1 MTFTMS
7 FGFAMKRNAH
17 AEAYKA
23 FDVLADAGADG
34 SPEYEAASAAEIAAF
49 NEAMNFP
56 AINAADVSGK
66 LAMMADAGSN
76 VAEWNDYPKYMAAIQ
91 ADMLNLQRP
100 CVSPAMADAFA
111 AWAAAWLAL
120 SDGEDDTQQ
129 ADIDAEIAASK
140 ALFALPCVSPGD
152 YMAKDYVDRLSEDG
166 GYPGGFH
173 FLIKNWQEEGESAT
187 VADFRAVDLGR
198 CMLALG
204 RTDFDPEAW
213 IIAMRAVGGG
223 FYVMIDGAKRSFW
236 QDADV
241 ADEAPECQ
249 HIRHRILQEL
259 LCGPF
264 GQDRMRAVVALIMT
278 DYPEHVM
285 DVGPR
290 EVAA

>member
-7 FGFAMKRNAH
+7 FDFAMKRSAY

-23 FDVLADAGADG
+23 FDALADAGADG

-49 NEAMNFP
+49 NDAMNFP
-56 AINAADVSGK
+56 AVNAADVSGK

-100 CVSPAMADAFA
+100 CVSPAIADAFA
-111 AWAAAWLAL
+111 TWAAAWLAL

-129 ADIDAEIAASK
+129 ADIDAETAASK
-140 ALFALPCVSPGD
+140 ALFELPCVAPGD
-152 YMAKDYVDRLSEDG
+152 YMAKDYIDRLGEDG
-166 GYPGGFH
+166 GYPGGFP
-173 FLIKNWQEEGESAT
+173 FLIKNWQENGESA
-187 VADFRAVDLGR
+187 ALKDFRAVDLGR

-204 RTDFDPEAW
+204 RTDFDAAAW
-213 IIAMRAVGGG
+213 IAGMEEVGGS
-223 FYVMIDGAKRSFW
+223 FYVMVDGDKRGFW
-236 QDADV
+236 QAADV
-241 ADEAPECQ
+241 ADDAPDCQ

-278 DYPEHVM
+278 GHPEHIM
-285 DVGPR
+285 DAGQR
-290 EVAA
+290 EIAA